1 MKPII
6 RIILGS
12 KSDLDKIAEA
22 KDVQEQFKVP
32 YDLFISSAHRN
43 PDKTIAL
50 AQNAKSEGIEVIIA
64 GAGLAAHLPGII
76 AANTTLPVIGIPF
89 AAGALN
95 GLDSLFS
102 IVQMPPGVPV
112 ASMAINGAKNAALFA
127 IQILALKDKELEAKF
142 ATYKKDLSA

>member
-22 KDVQEQFKVP
+22 KDVLEQFKVP

-50 AQNAKSEGIEVIIA
+50 AK
-64 GAGLAAHLPGII
+64 
-76 AANTTLPVIGIPF
+76 
-89 AAGALN
+89 
-95 GLDSLFS
+95 
-102 IVQMPPGVPV
+102 MPK
-112 ASMAINGAKNAALFA
+112 A
-127 IQILALKDKELEAKF
+127 KELK
-142 ATYKKDLSA
+142 L